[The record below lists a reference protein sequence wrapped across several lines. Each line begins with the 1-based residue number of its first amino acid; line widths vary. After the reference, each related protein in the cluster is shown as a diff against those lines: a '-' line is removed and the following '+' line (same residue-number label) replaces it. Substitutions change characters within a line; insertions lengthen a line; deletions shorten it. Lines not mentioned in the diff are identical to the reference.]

1 MRISRSWAFIPA
13 CLALAV
19 RVSSAEEIQPLMDA
33 GNAAYL
39 RGEYETARQSY
50 AKAWLIAEQLP
61 PKEPVRYD
69 VLKRLASVRS
79 AAGDFADA
87 DTYLQ
92 MAINWRENAFGLNDA
107 RVADDL
113 LISAGFSRALK
124 NYDRALLILS
134 RAMGIHRVA
143 GGPNAIADDYSR
155 MAQIYLEQKKPEDA
169 MIVLKTAVEL
179 RQAALGPLDASLVR
193 DLDRLAS
200 VYVTQREY
208 ANSEAAYRHALIIRE
223 TLEGKDDPDL
233 IATVDGLA
241 YSCFGQKRYEDAGP
255 LYDRLIAL
263 WIKSLGEDH
272 PMLALALDKV
282 AVFYA
287 DQKKYDQA
295 KQAQDRANAIRSHF
309 LATGLSTAAAEQA
322 AEGNKADA
330 IALYGRAAGVLDPPN
345 PVYDELRG
353 DIGRLIKELQAA
365 PAKPGPK
372 RISTK
377 KQ

>member
-1 MRISRSWAFIPA
+1 MRISRSWACIPA
-13 CLALAV
+13 CLALA
-19 RVSSAEEIQPLMDA
+19 SAVASGEEIQPLMEA

-39 RGEYETARQSY
+39 RGDYETARQSY
-50 AKAWLIAEQLP
+50 AKAWDIAEQLP

-79 AAGDFADA
+79 AAGEFADA
-87 DTYLQ
+87 DMYLQ
-92 MAINWRENAFGLNDA
+92 MAINWRENAFGLSDA

-113 LISAGFSRALK
+113 VISAGFSRALK
-124 NYDRALLILS
+124 NYDRALLILN
-134 RAMGIHRVA
+134 RVMAIHRLA
-143 GGPNAIADDYSR
+143 GGPTAIADDFSR
-155 MAQIYLEQKKPEDA
+155 MAQIYLEQKKLEDA
-169 MIVLKTAVEL
+169 IAVLKTAIEL

-208 ANSEAAYRHALIIRE
+208 ANSEAAYRHALVIRE

-241 YSCFGQKRYEDAGP
+241 YSCFGQKRYEDAER

-263 WIKSLGEDH
+263 WIKSLGDDH

-287 DQKKYDQA
+287 DQKKYDEA
-295 KQAQDRANAIRSHF
+295 KEAQDRANAIRSHF
-309 LATGLSTAAAEQA
+309 LATGLSTAAAEQV
-322 AEGNKADA
+322 AEGNKTDA
-330 IALYGRAAGVLDPPN
+330 IALYRRAAGILDPPN
-345 PVYDELRG
+345 PVYDEFRG
-353 DIGRLIKELQAA
+353 DIGRLIKELQAPA
-365 PAKPGPK
+365 AKPGPK
-372 RISTK
+372 RAGAK